1 LPAIEDILG
10 PDGPLARTLPSFAPR
25 AEQIEMARCV
35 ADALLKLE
43 PLVIEAGTGT
53 GKTFAYL
60 VPALLSGRHVIISTG
75 TRTLQDQLFH
85 RDLPAISAALGR
97 PVKIALLKGRANYL
111 CRHRLKLARAAPDV
125 LPLPLAGEGGAEG
138 RRHDAAQV
146 FERIETWALRTVSG
160 DVSELTQVPEGHAI
174 WPAVTSTRENC
185 LGTECPEFAACH
197 VFAARREAQ
206 AADIVIVNHHL
217 LLADL
222 ALKESGFGD
231 LLPGT
236 EAVILDEAHQ
246 VPETA
251 AQFFGASLSARQ
263 VLGFARD
270 TAAELKAAGMSDSGL
285 AGELR
290 TLEALVMEIRAA
302 FPRGSGRIDW
312 RSVPAVAVERL
323 AELEATLT
331 RAHAILRDLD
341 GPTGVSHCARRSEEL
356 LRSCVELRS
365 LEEDAGARWIDL
377 AMQSWTLRFIPFEV
391 ADRLQQFITAGPCA
405 WIFTSATLAIGE
417 DFSHYTARIGVPQ
430 ARSVRIESPFDYRR
444 QALIYL
450 PESIS
455 DPAHPDHAR
464 HTVEAA
470 LPLLETSGGRAFLLF
485 TSHRALGEASE
496 WLRHK
501 LGERQP
507 FPLFTQGEAPR
518 EVLLR
523 EFRELGNAVLLG
535 TSSFWEGVDVK
546 GDALSLVVIDKLP
559 FASPDDPVLSARLAE
574 IRRRGGNPFF
584 EYQLPQAVLALKQ
597 GVGRL
602 IRDANDTG
610 VIMLCDPRLMTRAY
624 GRVFIESLPPMPAT
638 TSLREAIAGLEQ
650 HLPSPRPSPAS
661 GRGSRNVALD
671 TPSAP
676 SPRSRGEGWGEG

>member
-1 LPAIEDILG
+1 MLAVEDILG
-10 PDGPLARTLPSFAPR
+10 PDGPLARNLPSFAPR

-35 ADALLKLE
+35 AEALDKLE

-85 RDLPAISAALGR
+85 RDLPAVSAALGR
-97 PVKIALLKGRANYL
+97 PVKIALLKGRSNYL
-111 CRHRLKLARAAPDV
+111 CRHRLKLARAAPD
-125 LPLPLAGEGGAEG
+125 PLPLALAGEGP
-138 RRHDAAQV
+138 RHDAGARV
-146 FERIETWALRTVSG
+146 LERIETWAMRTVVG
-160 DVSELTQVPEGHAI
+160 DVSELTHVPESHPI

-185 LGTECPEFAACH
+185 LGTECPEFAGCH
-197 VFAARREAQ
+197 LFAARREAQ
-206 AADIVIVNHHL
+206 AADIIIVNHHL

-270 TAAELKAAGMSDSGL
+270 TTGELKSAGVSAAAL
-285 AGELR
+285 EGELR

-302 FPRGSGRIDW
+302 FPRGSSRVDW
-312 RSVPAVAVERL
+312 RAVPAIAAESL
-323 AELEATLT
+323 AELEATLA
-331 RAHAILRDLD
+331 RAHVILRDLD
-341 GPTGVSHCARRSEEL
+341 GPSAVSHCARRCEEL
-356 LRSCVELRS
+356 LRSCAELRN
-365 LEEDAGARWIDL
+365 LDEETGARWIDV
-377 AMQSWTLRFIPFEV
+377 AAQSWTSRFIPFEV

-405 WIFTSATLAIGE
+405 WIFTSATLAVGE
-417 DFSHYTARIGVPQ
+417 DFSHYTSRIGVPQ
-430 ARSVRIESPFDYRR
+430 ARAVRIESPFDYRR

-455 DPAHPDHAR
+455 DPADPEHAR
-464 HTVEAA
+464 HTVDAA
-470 LPLLETSGGRAFLLF
+470 LPLLEAAGGRAFLLF

-496 WLRHK
+496 WLRYR
-501 LGERQP
+501 LGARDP

-523 EFRELGNAVLLG
+523 QFRELGNAVLLG

-559 FASPDDPVLSARLAE
+559 FASPDDPVLSARLE
-574 IRRRGGNPFF
+574 EMRRRGGNPFS

-602 IRDANDTG
+602 IRDANDSG
-610 VIMLCDPRLMTRAY
+610 VIMLCDPRVMTRAY
-624 GRVFIESLPPMPAT
+624 GRVFIDSLPPMPVT
-638 TSLREAIAGLEQ
+638 TSLREAIAFLEH
-650 HLPSPRPSPAS
+650 HLCSTEP
-661 GRGSRNVALD
+661 G
-671 TPSAP
+671 
-676 SPRSRGEGWGEG
+676 